1 MMTEVQEFRTKA
13 DQGHDLIYP
22 PNADPHD
29 FEPKPEDLVTVEGAS
44 LIVEH
49 GLHLDAW
56 ASDHGLAAET
66 LSRGFSKLFGLT
78 PANFRAEARTLRA
91 FDRIISS
98 TTSLC
103 EISALARFA
112 DQSHMSRAIKTLT
125 GVSPGHWRASIS
137 FKTAAAVKA

>member
-1 MMTEVQEFRTKA
+1 LLA
-13 DQGHDLIYP
+13 SDLLK
-22 PNADPHD
+22 DP
-29 FEPKPEDLVTVEGAS
+29 ELR
-44 LIVEH
+44 
-49 GLHLDAW
+49 LDAW

-78 PANFRAEARTLRA
+78 PANFRVEARTLRA

-103 EISALARFA
+103 EISALAGFA
-112 DQSHMSRAIKTLT
+112 DQSHMTRAIKTLT

-137 FKTAAAVKA
+137 FKTAGAGKA